1 MWYEGNR
8 VDAVVMKCY
17 FDISIQRILRE
28 CITQTSLDVQ
38 AMRST
43 GGDNVALADSIYDDW
58 TINEDNKPELLT
70 PLQDMSASLAK
81 ILRDKVCIYNCGMDI
96 ISWEID
102 VADATSTNISIMQ
115 NALLRYYKHSLLGWW
130 YQLRNA
136 DLMTLNNALAND
148 ALGDIIS
155 SVGLNKSRLVGHYF

>member
-1 MWYEGNR
+1 
-8 VDAVVMKCY
+8 
-17 FDISIQRILRE
+17 
-28 CITQTSLDVQ
+28 
-38 AMRST
+38 MRST

-58 TINEDNKPELLT
+58 TINEDNKPEVLT
-70 PLQDMSASLAK
+70 
-81 ILRDKVCIYNCGMDI
+81 LRDKVCIYNCGMDI

-102 VADATSTNISIMQ
+102 VTDATSTNISIMQ

-136 DLMTLNNALAND
+136 DLMALNNALAND

>member
-1 MWYEGNR
+1 MWCEGNR
-8 VDAVVMKCY
+8 VNAVVMKCY

-58 TINEDNKPELLT
+58 TINEDNKPEVLT
-70 PLQDMSASLAK
+70 PLQDIGARLCS
-81 ILRDKVCIYNCGMDI
+81 ILKSRVCDYHFEMDVI
-96 ISWEID
+96 HYVLD
-102 VADATSTNISIMQ
+102 VTLPTATEMVVLN
-115 NALLRYYKHSLLGWW
+115 NALLRYYKYNILAWW

-136 DLMTLNNALAND
+136 DLSAVYATQAESAVD
-148 ALGDIIS
+148 DIIS
-155 SVGLNKSRLVGHYF
+155 SVGLTKSRIVGHYY